1 MGIAELLR
9 EVDGSGEFGVWL
21 GRLDGVPVFE
31 HQAERTHYSAST
43 MKLPVA
49 MAMMRKVDAGEL
61 ALDQLVTVHND
72 FASAAGG
79 RFGVNPDEDEA
90 PATWTKLGTEVP
102 LGWLATE
109 MITRSSNLATNLV
122 LEQVGVDA
130 AHAALAESTLAGPEA
145 PGSEAV
151 ASEAPGEGAALS
163 GLSAIRRGIDDLPAR
178 AAGISNEMSPAGLA
192 GVLVAVGNQEGA
204 SGEYLRDLLAGN
216 RWNGEIPA
224 LLPAGTRVEHKNGW
238 DTRIRHDGGIVRP
251 PDADPFVLV
260 VCTTSD
266 LPDADAQKLIASIT
280 LEAWN
285 HRRDLAAVR

>member
-1 MGIAELLR
+1 VIGMGIAELLR

-31 HQAERTHYSAST
+31 HAAERTHYAAST

-49 MAMMRKVDAGEL
+49 MAMMRKVEAGEL
-61 ALDQLVTVHND
+61 ALDQPVAVHND

-90 PATWTKLGTEVP
+90 PATWTKLGTTAP

-109 MITRSSNLATNLV
+109 MITRSSNLATDLV
-122 LEQVGVDA
+122 LEQVGVPA
-130 AHAALAESTLAGPEA
+130 AQAVLAEYGP
-145 PGSEAV
+145 GD
-151 ASEAPGEGAALS
+151 
-163 GLSAIRRGIDDLPAR
+163 SAIRRGIDDVAAQR
-178 AAGISNEMSPAGLA
+178 AGISNLMSPAGLA
-192 GVLVAVGNQEGA
+192 GVLVAVGNQKGA
-204 SGEYLRDLLAGN
+204 SGDYLRDLLAGN
-216 RWNGEIPA
+216 QWNGEIPA
-224 LLPAGTRVEHKNGW
+224 LLPDGTRVEHKNGW

-251 PDADPFVLV
+251 TDAEPFVLV

-266 LPDADAQKLIASIT
+266 LPDAEAQKLIAAIA

-285 HRRDLAAVR
+285 HRHDLGGVR

>member
-9 EVDGSGEFGVWL
+9 EADGSGDFGVWL

-49 MAMMRKVDAGEL
+49 MAMMRKVEAGEL
-61 ALDQLVTVHND
+61 KLDQPVTVHND
-72 FASAAGG
+72 FESAAGG
-79 RFGVNPDEDEA
+79 RFGVNRDEDDA
-90 PATWTKLGTEVP
+90 PTTWTKLGTQVP

-122 LEQVGVDA
+122 LEQVGIEA
-130 AHAALAESTLAGPEA
+130 AHAVLAESTLAG
-145 PGSEAV
+145 SEA
-151 ASEAPGEGAALS
+151 AGEGAALS
-163 GLSAIRRGIDDLPAR
+163 GRSAIRRGIDDLPAR
-178 AAGISNEMSPAGLA
+178 RAGISNEMSPAGLA
-192 GVLVAVGNQEGA
+192 GVLVAVGKQEGA
-204 SGEYLRDLLAGN
+204 SGDHLRDLLARN
-216 RWNGEIPA
+216 EWNGEIPA

-251 PDADPFVLV
+251 PDAEPFVLV

-266 LPDADAQKLIASIT
+266 LPDADAQKLIASIA

-285 HRRDLAAVR
+285 HRHELEAVR

>member
-9 EVDGSGEFGVWL
+9 EVDGSGDFGVWL

-31 HQAERTHYSAST
+31 HEAERTHYSAST

-49 MAMMRKVDAGEL
+49 MAMMRKVEAGEL

-79 RFGVNPDEDEA
+79 RFGVRQDEDDA
-90 PATWTKLGTEVP
+90 PATWTKLGTQVP

-109 MITRSSNLATNLV
+109 MITLSSNLATNLV
-122 LEQVGVDA
+122 LELTGVEAADA
-130 AHAALAESTLAGPEA
+130 ELRPGP
-145 PGSEAV
+145 
-151 ASEAPGEGAALS
+151 
-163 GLSAIRRGIDDLPAR
+163 SAIRRGIDDIPAR
-178 AAGISNEMSPAGLA
+178 RAGISNEMSPAGLA
-192 GVLVAVGNQEGA
+192 AVLVAVGNQDGA
-204 SGEYLRDLLAGN
+204 SGTYLRDLLAGN
-216 RWNGEIPA
+216 QWNGEIPA
-224 LLPAGTRVEHKNGW
+224 LLPTGTRVEHKNGW

-251 PDADPFVLV
+251 PDAEPFVLV

-266 LPDADAQKLIASIT
+266 LPDADAQKLIASIA

-285 HRRDLAAVR
+285 HRHDLEAVR